1 MGMMLVSPTPRTP
14 RAMAADP
21 ATERGIRFASPQSA
35 LEQGLGA
42 YRAGFYHLALPG
54 LQYAADQGLFFG
66 RYYLAQLYADSAT
79 SMTDHGR
86 AYQLYQGIVEQYSA
100 TIDVDDDERAPYV
113 GKSLTAVAGYIYRG
127 LPDIALQPSAER
139 AAQFFQ
145 EAATFFRDRDAQF
158 ELAKLYLKGDG
169 VPEDRRTALQW
180 LYGLTQ
186 AGHSGAQAFLADLQW
201 RGKFVKLDP
210 PSAFAL
216 ITVAVEHA
224 PAHERIWIEEIY
236 QNIYCNASAGARQ
249 EAKPLIASYRR
260 LYAPRGADQ
269 DMKASDVGLSPARVC
284 ASGEPV
290 PGASVREGR
299 ANDAGQ
305 ALRNAAPTAS
315 PGEPAMRSGVMDV
328 REKTP
333 DTNNK

>member
-1 MGMMLVSPTPRTP
+1 VPRVLAGEP
-14 RAMAADP
+14 VIGK
-21 ATERGIRFASPQSA
+21 GIRFASPQAA

-54 LQYAADQGLFFG
+54 LQYAADSGLFFG
-66 RYYLAQLYADSAT
+66 RYYLAQLYADSAAP
-79 SMTDHGR
+79 MTNHGR

-113 GKSLTAVAGYIYRG
+113 GRALTAVAGYIYRG
-127 LPDIALQPSAER
+127 LPEIALEPSAER
-139 AAQFFQ
+139 AAQFYQ

-169 VPEDRRTALQW
+169 VAEDRRTALQW

-186 AGHSGAQAFLADLQW
+186 VGHSGAQAFLADLQW

-216 ITVAVEHA
+216 ITVAVENA
-224 PAHERIWIEEIY
+224 PPHERIWIEEIY
-236 QNIYCNASAGARQ
+236 QNIYCNVSPGARQ

-260 LYAPRGADQ
+260 LYAPRGGTRED
-269 DMKASDVGLSPARVC
+269 KSSDFGLTPARVC
-284 ASGEPV
+284 ANGEPL
-290 PGASVREGR
+290 PDLSIKEGR
-299 ANDAGQ
+299 ASNDGGKV
-305 ALRNAAPTAS
+305 LRNAAPNI
-315 PGEPAMRSGVMDV
+315 PPAARSGVMDV
-328 REKTP
+328 REKGP
-333 DTNNK
+333 DSK